1 MYRRTEPMY
10 PVIHI
15 AGQSIQ
21 TYYLMAILAG
31 IVGYALSMIKLKPLL
46 SSWERRLLPLGL
58 IVFAIVGARLLNAVL
73 NPNEYKKG
81 FHIWTLSYSKLSLM
95 GGLVLGVI
103 GIFLFCLLRKKD
115 PRRIADA
122 FVIPCACGIVLLKIG
137 CFLNGCCF
145 GKHTT
150 RPWGIVFP
158 ANEKAHAVIDPLGF
172 IYQGNHAVH
181 PTQLYEILGVLL
193 ALCLA
198 LILKKKLKDGGTAA
212 VFAGAFSIARWI
224 VMPFRSFSYPKYI
237 LNIVYPLFYAVIIL
251 VCFGYGIYCF
261 RKVEKTSQKLDQR

>member
-1 MYRRTEPMY
+1 MY

-31 IVGYALSMIKLKPLL
+31 IVGYVLSMIKLKPLL

-58 IVFAIVGARLLNAVL
+58 IVFAIVGARLLNAIL

-81 FHIWTLSYSKLSLM
+81 FHVWTLTYSKLSLM
-95 GGLVLGVI
+95 GGLVLGVL
-103 GIFLFCLLRKKD
+103 GILLFCLIWKKD
-115 PRRIADA
+115 PRKIADA
-122 FVIPCACGIVLLKIG
+122 FVIPCACGIVILKIG

-251 VCFGYGIYCF
+251 VSFGYVIYSF
-261 RKVEKTSQKLDQR
+261 RKVEKTSQKLDWR